1 MSSSDP
7 KPLVA
12 MAQQLPAASAEH
24 PEGDA
29 FDHLNGRKLVADYL
43 VPRALRGAIPDDA
56 VLPGV
61 DVYSAHPA
69 ALAPLS
75 PFFWRGDPC
84 GETSRSFFSAA
95 RPDGERRRH
104 APGGF
109 WLCYG
114 GGDKA
119 YAGGVSGEA
128 VAFRRRFAFF
138 DWSGDGEPAPTE
150 WRMKEYRLNKRAAA
164 FAGAQ
169 VDPEAK
175 DFVVCKVYNTG
186 RIPGPSPLC
195 LSGDD
200 DNVHF
205 GGGEAAVADER

>member
-61 DVYSAHPA
+61 D
-69 ALAPLS
+69 
-75 PFFWRGDPC
+75 
-84 GETSRSFFSAA
+84 TSRSFFSAA

-205 GGGEAAVADER
+205 GGEAAVADER